1 MVNDIE
7 KIREAKEI
15 VSKLASGV
23 NPVNGDEIKN
33 DNILNNP
40 QMIRCLFF
48 VSDVLENVAAGGYS
62 KAAKKM
68 TKFIMN
74 ANQKEN
80 VVFTEGE
87 IGVNEIA
94 KCINNNINPLISK
107 KVSGN
112 IISRGLKKMGV
123 LAEIENEDKTKRT
136 AVNNS
141 SINLGFSEV
150 KRSYNGN
157 EYFQVVAND
166 EGKKF
171 ILDNI
176 KEIMGAASKKK

>member
-7 KIREAKEI
+7 KIREAKETI
-15 VSKLASGV
+15 FKLASGV

-48 VSDVLENVAAGGYS
+48 VSEVLENLASGGYS

-74 ANQKEN
+74 DNQKGN

-112 IISRGLKKMGV
+112 IISRGLKKMGI
-123 LAEIENEDKTKRT
+123 LIEMENEDKTKRT

-141 SINLGFSEV
+141 SINFGFSEL

-171 ILDNI
+171 VLNNI
-176 KEIMGAASKKK
+176 EEIFEAASRKE